1 MSIASE
7 IARAVAGMALGIVAA
22 SAIPRYDMPF
32 GGCAAAGW
40 LTLDPACGHWPEA
53 LSGFLFVSGIALLS
67 PARWRLPVVAVF
79 LLLIASLLGGID
91 SIKSGEH
98 MYGGHGAAAFQVGY
112 PLLAGGILGLG
123 TWLFALR
130 ILSRRRDHV

>member
-7 IARAVAGMALGIVAA
+7 IARAVAGVALGIVAA
-22 SAIPRYDMPF
+22 STIPRYDMPF

-40 LTLDPACGHWPEA
+40 LTLDPACAHWPEA
-53 LSGFLFVSGIALLS
+53 LSGFLFVGGIALLS
-67 PARWRLPVVAVF
+67 PARWRLPLVGVL

-98 MYGGHGAAAFQVGY
+98 LYGEPGAAAFLVGY
-112 PLLAGGILGLG
+112 PLLVGGMLALAI
-123 TWLFALR
+123 WVFALR